1 MASYELR
8 IDYRHGVIA
17 YVNGNEVLRDNMPDG
32 EITSS
37 TLATGSYSKLSYR
50 SIIRPSSEVA
60 RSISYISIA
69 IHFPTTVT
77 ETPFIFDAFLAIYA
91 SSAHHGEKNCYVY
104 PYGANMKSLEGQ
116 SIIDIFDF
124 STGTQHCTQD
134 IPSIVIMKTSRKH
147 VYVNGLRIWPGTI
160 PEKAPTSII
169 LKGSNTESN
178 WTDIFT
184 TTHLS
189 YRYKQF
195 LTHISNH
202 KTGIFYNYYLEVDSS
217 VSNEVCGIEVQL
229 VTCSSK

>member
-1 MASYELR
+1 M
-8 IDYRHGVIA
+8 
-17 YVNGNEVLRDNMPDG
+17 NGNEVLRDNMPDG

-37 TLATGSYSKLSYR
+37 TLATGSYSKVKYR

-69 IHFPTTVT
+69 IHFPTNDIVT
-77 ETPFIFDAFLAIYA
+77 SLEFDAFLAIYA
-91 SSAHHGEKNCYVY
+91 SSTHHGEKNCYVY
-104 PYGANMKSLEGQ
+104 PYSTSMSSPEGP
-116 SIIDIFDF
+116 SIVDIFDF
-124 STGTQHCTQD
+124 STSTQHCTYN
-134 IPSIVIMKTSRKH
+134 IPSNLVMKTSKEH
-147 VYVNGLRIWPGTI
+147 IYVNGLRIWPGTI

-189 YRYKQF
+189 YRNKQF
-195 LTHISNH
+195 LTHISDH
-202 KTGIFYNYYLEVDSS
+202 KTGIFYNYYIELDSS
-217 VSNEVCGIEVQL
+217 ISNEICGIEIQL